1 MTVVLEL
8 YTATVSVAATNS
20 TTARWCLTWLMGG
33 VVGVILFVFKDEFN
47 AFAESEIWYVLVW
60 MFVEQEMWFVNAS
73 ARSQYNTHHDENNQ
87 RWMHN
92 KLTETQR
99 LGIGLSKEE
108 RALLVG
114 GGT

>member
-1 MTVVLEL
+1 M
-8 YTATVSVAATNS
+8 
-20 TTARWCLTWLMGG
+20 WLMGG
-33 VVGVILFVFKDEFN
+33 GVGAILFVFKDEFN
-47 AFAESEIWYVLVW
+47 ASAESGVWYVLVW